1 MRALLVTL
9 ALALTPAAA
18 SADIYVWVDSEGV
31 RHFTNMPRE
40 ARGKGAAGQRY
51 RLYLRT
57 PRPAPAGGAR
67 GSFSDDPA
75 RFARYDDVIR
85 EASRLY
91 MIPEPLIRAVI
102 LVESN
107 FSPGVVSNMGA
118 QGLMQLMP
126 ATARRMAVRDPFD
139 PRQNI
144 LGGTRY
150 LRWLAN
156 MFNGDI
162 VLTIA
167 GYNAGEHA
175 VARYSGIPPFEETQG
190 YVQRVLRHYYS
201 FKAQAPAP
209 PTTPGQ

>member
-1 MRALLVTL
+1 MRVLLATL
-9 ALALTPAAA
+9 ALTLTPAAA

-40 ARGKGAAGQRY
+40 ARGKAATGSRY

-57 PRPAPAGGAR
+57 PRPAPAAGAR
-67 GSFSDDPA
+67 GNFSVDPA

-91 MIPEPLIRAVI
+91 MIPEALIRAVI

-107 FSPGVVSNMGA
+107 FSPGVVSHMGA

-126 ATARRMAVRDPFD
+126 GTARRMAVRDPFD

-167 GYNAGEHA
+167 GYNAGEQA
-175 VARYSGIPPFEETQG
+175 VARYNGIPPFEETQG

-201 FKAQAPAP
+201 FKAQSAPAN
-209 PTTPGQ
+209 Q

>member
-1 MRALLVTL
+1 
-9 ALALTPAAA
+9 
-18 SADIYVWVDSEGV
+18 
-31 RHFTNMPRE
+31 MPRQGGG
-40 ARGKGAAGQRY
+40 RGGRGGY
-51 RLYLRT
+51 RLYMRT
-57 PRPAPAGGAR
+57 PRPAPAAGGAQ
-67 GSFSDDPA
+67 GAVASDPA
-75 RFARYDDVIR
+75 RFARYDEVIR

-91 MIPEPLIRAVI
+91 IIPEALIRAVI

-107 FSPGVVSNMGA
+107 FSPGVTSHMGA

-126 ATARRMAVRDPFD
+126 ATARRMAVQNPFD

-167 GYNAGEHA
+167 GYNAGEQA
-175 VARYSGIPPFEETQG
+175 VARYNGIPPFQETQG

-201 FKAQAPAP
+201 FKAQTGTASSAPATDP
-209 PTTPGQ
+209 VQASSASGSDR